1 MVYKVPHLAQP
12 VLSIPILGMDIRQS
26 TRARQSQIAP
36 ATPATPGPP
45 GGRVMPVLLGNT
57 SFLQTLR
64 PAFPVRRT
72 PTLPQAVSTETSA
85 HAMPDTKGPTV
96 GRAPRVLWANTKCLF
111 TRSAF
116 DVLDLKPGGLIFKP
130 PP

>member
-12 VLSIPILGMDIRQS
+12 VPSIPTLGMDMEVRQS

-45 GGRVMPVLLGNT
+45 GGRVMPVLLGSS

-64 PAFPVRRT
+64 PALPVRRT
-72 PTLPQAVSTETSA
+72 PTLSQAVRAETSA

-96 GRAPRVLWANTKCLF
+96 ARAPRVLWANTKCLF
-111 TRSAF
+111 TRSAYF
-116 DVLDLKPGGLIFKP
+116 VLDQ
-130 PP
+130 